1 MNHPAATRI
10 ILASGSSYRR
20 ELLARLGIPFAVQT
34 PAVEEARM
42 GSESPA
48 AMAMRLA
55 EEKARA
61 VASQHAPA
69 LVIAS
74 DQVAVLD
81 QELAGKP
88 GTFERARE
96 QLLQAS
102 GRTLCF
108 HTALCVLNAAS
119 GRQHVDMVPCEV
131 TFRELTT
138 AEIEN
143 YLRREQPYNCAGA
156 FKSEGLGIAL
166 LAKMHGNDPTALIGL
181 PLIRLCEMLRLEG
194 VDVLGSNHSEN

>member
-1 MNHPAATRI
+1 MSQTRI
-10 ILASGSSYRR
+10 ILASSSPYRR
-20 ELLARLGIPFAVQT
+20 ALLARLGLPFSVQA
-34 PAVEEARM
+34 PVVEEARM
-42 GSESPA
+42 GSESPP

-61 VASQHAPA
+61 VAAQHGPA

-81 QELAGKP
+81 QEPVGKP

-96 QLLQAS
+96 QLLRAS
-102 GRTLCF
+102 GRTICF
-108 HTALCVLNAAS
+108 HTALCVRNGAS
-119 GRQHVDMVPCEV
+119 GRQHVDMVPYEV
-131 TFRELTT
+131 AFRELTSL
-138 AEIEN
+138 EIDN
-143 YLRREQPYNCAGA
+143 YLRREQPYTCAGA

-194 VDVLGSNHSEN
+194 VDVLGDV